1 MSKSKF
7 NVSIL
12 GEKRVGKT
20 SLVQVLTGFGF
31 NESDI
36 QTVGIDNFIYDKEID
51 NKNFKFMIFD
61 TAGQEK
67 FRSLSAT
74 TIQLAEGFLLV
85 FSVDNRESFNLI
97 NFWIESISENSKI
110 EEKVLILVGNKIDI
124 EKREITEDEARKYAE
139 SMKMK
144 YFETSAKE
152 NKGINEVFDEI
163 FNDIYELNKNKIN
176 EKKDNFQLKEEP
188 LKKDK
193 KKKFC

>member
-51 NKNFKFMIFD
+51 NKNYKFMIFD

-97 NFWIESISENSKI
+97 NFWIESISENADIK
-110 EEKVLILVGNKIDI
+110 EKVLILVGNKIDI
-124 EKREITEDEARKYAE
+124 KQREITEDEAREYAE